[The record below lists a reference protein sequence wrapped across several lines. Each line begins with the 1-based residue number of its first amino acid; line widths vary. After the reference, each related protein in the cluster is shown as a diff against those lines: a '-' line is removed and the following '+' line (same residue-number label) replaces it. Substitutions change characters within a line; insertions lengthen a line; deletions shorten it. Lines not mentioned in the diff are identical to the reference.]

1 MVRFNAAVFLR
12 SVLHVNGRS
21 CYTDKLMMLE
31 DLLCPLMSTL
41 SFNVY
46 SVYSVSPGWL
56 GSNGHFRSD
65 GLGESINQCTDIASI

>member
-21 CYTDKLMMLE
+21 CYTHKLMMLE

-41 SFNVY
+41 SSNVY
-46 SVYSVSPGWL
+46 SISPGWL

-65 GLGESINQCTDIASI
+65 GLGESIDQRTDVVSI